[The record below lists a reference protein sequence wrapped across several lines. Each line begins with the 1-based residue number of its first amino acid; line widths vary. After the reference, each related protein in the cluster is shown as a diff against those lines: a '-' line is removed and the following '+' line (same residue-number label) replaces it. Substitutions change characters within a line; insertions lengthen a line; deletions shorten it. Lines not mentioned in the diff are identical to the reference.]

1 MGRLRMRMRMRTL
14 AGAGVLGL
22 VAMSTTLVAAE
33 PWIEIK
39 TAHFTIVSNSGQGA
53 ARNLAWQMEQIRSAL
68 AARGASGDFQMTGEW
83 NDRQMGRSRVAPGT
97 A

>member
-1 MGRLRMRMRMRTL
+1 MTKLTIDADTILKQATPVAHQQAHEIQPFGRLVRMPIALSET
-14 AGAGVLGL
+14 VCQES
-22 VAMSTTLVAAE
+22 VD
-33 PWIEIK
+33 
-39 TAHFTIVSNSGQGA
+39 
-53 ARNLAWQMEQIRSAL
+53 NLNQLL